1 MNAWQLS
8 NQGSE
13 KKKMMLDWFKYYLKM
28 IIHFLLKTIGN
39 SRLLGSCINLII
51 HLFRAQNRL
60 EIIFANR

>member
-13 KKKMMLDWFKYYLKM
+13 KKMMLDWFKYYLKM
-28 IIHFLLKTIGN
+28 IIHFLLKIIGN